1 MKKWFIL
8 SAAVLFGAC
17 AHVNKNT
24 VNYQTSLFDHTRY
37 YVVAGSGPDK
47 PAAKA
52 AALANMR
59 AAMQNGA
66 PDAAQLAVLTDILAN
81 AKTDKVWKEKGA
93 KPANYFALAV
103 LDRTLAEGMLTPK
116 MDALDAKLAGFTKKL
131 NAGPEPFA
139 ALKMA
144 LNMQPLVQERN
155 AYQDLYA
162 FINANQAGYKAD
174 DFNAYKAALKNAMGA
189 VKVAIQTQGPQ
200 HVVLTTLITDALNRL
215 GLGVADDSA
224 TDAPLVVRVET
235 TVDGYESD
243 KVKGLEWCSSG
254 ASVSMVDE
262 TLGVTFA
269 RFHVQDRAGT
279 SRAADSLR
287 RSMQGV
293 GEKAAQQISQRML
306 TYLKIR

>member
-1 MKKWFIL
+1 MKKWFVL
-8 SAAVLFGAC
+8 SAAVLLAAC

-37 YVVAGSGPDK
+37 YVVAGNGPDK
-47 PAAKA
+47 ASAQA
-52 AALANMR
+52 SARANMR
-59 AAMQNGA
+59 AALQNGA
-66 PDAAQLAVLTDILAN
+66 PDAAQLPVLADVLAN
-81 AKTDKVWKEKGA
+81 VKTEKVWKEKGA

-103 LDRTLAEGMLTPK
+103 LDRALAQGMFTPH
-116 MDALDAKLAGFTKKL
+116 MDTLDAKLAGFTKKL

-139 ALKMA
+139 ALKLA
-144 LNMQPLVQERN
+144 LNMQPFVQERN

-162 FINANQAGYKAD
+162 FINASQEGYKAD
-174 DFNAYKAALKNAMGA
+174 DFATYKAALKNAMGA
-189 VKVAIQTQGPQ
+189 VKVSVQTQGPQ
-200 HVVLTTLITDALNRL
+200 HLVLTALITDALNRL
-215 GLGVADDSA
+215 GLGVADASA
-224 TDAPLVVRVET
+224 TDAPLTVRVET
-235 TVDGYESD
+235 TVDGYESE

-293 GEKAAQQISQRML
+293 GEKASQQISQRML

>member
-1 MKKWFIL
+1 MKKWFVL
-8 SAAVLFGAC
+8 SAAVLVAAC
-17 AHVNKNT
+17 AHINKNT
-24 VNYQTSLFDHTRY
+24 VNYQTSLFDQTRY
-37 YVVAGSGPDK
+37 YVVAGNGPDK
-47 PAAKA
+47 ESAKA

-59 AAMQNGA
+59 SAMQNGA
-66 PDAAQLAVLTDILAN
+66 PDAAQLAVLADILAN
-81 AKTDKVWKEKGA
+81 AKTEKVWKEKGT
-93 KPANYFALAV
+93 KPTNYFALAV
-103 LDRTLAEGMLTPK
+103 LDRALAEGMLTPK

-139 ALKMA
+139 AFKMA
-144 LNMQPLVQERN
+144 LYMQPLVQERN

-162 FINANQAGYKAD
+162 FINAYQEGYKAD
-174 DFNAYKAALKNAMGA
+174 EFAAYKAALKNAMGS
-189 VKVAIQTQGPQ
+189 VKVSIQTQGPQ
-200 HVVLTTLITDALNRL
+200 HLVLSTLITDALNRL
-215 GLGVADDSA
+215 GLGVADENA
-224 TDAPLVVRVET
+224 ADAPLVVRVET
-235 TVDGYESD
+235 AVDGYESE

-254 ASVSMVDE
+254 ASVSMVDK